1 MGKIAKIVTSLV
13 AVSSVG
19 VVGPAFAADGTI
31 MFTGKVNAQTCTING
46 GGSSSKDFT
55 VALPNVSA
63 SQLAAAGAT
72 AGRTGFSI
80 ALTNCTPATG
90 NVHTFFEA
98 GPTIDPSTGNLVLV
112 KGDQPDATDVAD
124 NVQISLLNGDQ
135 TKIQLG
141 APDASQNS
149 KSVPIDKSGAATLSY
164 FAEYV
169 ATGTASGGSANS
181 SVMYSI
187 AYQ

>member
-1 MGKIAKIVTSLV
+1 MGKIAKFVTSLV

-19 VVGPAFAADGTI
+19 VVGTAFAEDGTI
-31 MFTGKVNAQTCTING
+31 TFTGHISSQTCTING
-46 GGSSSKDFT
+46 GGSSSKNFT
-55 VALPNVSA
+55 VGLPGVSA

-90 NVHTFFEA
+90 NVHTFFES
-98 GPTIDPSTGNLVLV
+98 GPTVDPSTGNLVLI
-112 KGDQPDATDVAD
+112 KGGEPDASDVAA
-124 NVQISLLNGDQ
+124 NVQISLLNSDQ

-149 KSVPIDKSGAATLSY
+149 KAVPIDKSGAATLSY

-169 ATGTASGGSANS
+169 ATGAASGGSANS
-181 SVMYSI
+181 SVMYSLI
-187 AYQ
+187 YQ